1 MKNSNKKSKNIEIDD
16 YFLNNYTEAKNYIW
30 ECLNTNKQKKSNDK
44 DKIEGLVFYG
54 EKNGKIYFH
63 VKQIKFPFNKK
74 NVILI
79 LKEIYF
85 LIFLKRYENFV
96 KLDDILLKD
105 ISNMDK
111 CVFLVFKNNQK
122 DSSNLN
128 FLFKSSQTDNKTES
142 SQTDNKTESS
152 QTDNKT
158 NPNYL
163 EDKDLIKWIIYQIT
177 FGLYTLHNNNI
188 IHNDIKPSNILINN
202 EGGINICDFGSMCYK
217 GEKSSSFTRHYA
229 PPEFLLDK
237 NIIRD
242 EKSDMWSLGVIIL
255 ELLCKKPNYFKID
268 DVQKSEKMEYNHKE
282 ENNKQ
287 LKYLISNFGIKENIS
302 NEELNKIINDN
313 NSKEKYI
320 ILLNKDEIDTI
331 NDKDALDLISNL
343 LVLNKNK
350 RYSAEQ
356 VIKSD
361 YLKAH
366 LECFT
371 ELDLPNFKN
380 IKNILDY
387 NNNYKK
393 YFYESIIDE
402 EIFIKIYK
410 DLYSKL
416 NII

>member
-1 MKNSNKKSKNIEIDD
+1 MSNSNQESETIKIDD

-30 ECLNTNKQKKSNDK
+30 KCSNPNKQKKSNDK
-44 DKIEGLVFYG
+44 DKIEGLVFSG
-54 EKNGKIYFH
+54 KENGKICFH

-74 NVILI
+74 NIFLI

-85 LIFLKRYENFV
+85 LIFLRKYNYFV
-96 KLDDILLKD
+96 KLNDILLKNESD
-105 ISNMDK
+105 MNK
-111 CVFLVFKNNQK
+111 CVFLVFK
-122 DSSNLN
+122 DN
-128 FLFKSSQTDNKTES
+128 FLDLKSIYNK
-142 SQTDNKTESS
+142 DKI
-152 QTDNKT
+152 
-158 NPNYL
+158 YL
-163 EDKDLIKWIIYQIT
+163 ENKDLIKWIIYQIA
-177 FGLYTLHNNNI
+177 FGLYTLHYNNM
-188 IHNDIKPSNILINN
+188 IHNDIKPSNILFDGG
-202 EGGINICDFGSMCYK
+202 GGIYICDFDSMCYK
-217 GEKSSSFTRHYA
+217 GEKSSSFTRLYTA
-229 PPEFLLDK
+229 PEFLLDD

-268 DVQKSEKMEYNHKE
+268 DVQKSEKKEGNYKE

-287 LKYLISNFGIKENIS
+287 LKYLISNFEINEKIS

-313 NSKEKYI
+313 NSSKEYEFKFK
-320 ILLNKDEIDTI
+320 NDFI
-331 NDKDALDLISNL
+331 NNENIEAMNLISNL

-356 VIKSD
+356 VLNSKYLQD
-361 YLKAH
+361 YYFP
-366 LECFT
+366 CFT
-371 ELDLPNFKN
+371 ELDLPNIKN
-380 IKNILDY
+380 MENILDY

>member
-1 MKNSNKKSKNIEIDD
+1 MSNSNQKSETIEIDD

-30 ECLNTNKQKKSNDK
+30 KCSNPDKQKKSNDK
-44 DKIEGLVFYG
+44 DKIEGLVFSG
-54 EKNGKIYFH
+54 EKIIEKKEKENENENEKENENENENEKIF
-63 VKQIKFPFNKK
+63 VKQIKFPFNKD
-74 NVILI
+74 NIILI

-85 LIFLKRYENFV
+85 LIFLKRYEYFV

-105 ISNMDK
+105 VSNMDK
-111 CVFLVFKNNQK
+111 CVFLVFKKNCVDLRYIK
-122 DSSNLN
+122 NLVN
-128 FLFKSSQTDNKTES
+128 AKI
-142 SQTDNKTESS
+142 
-152 QTDNKT
+152 
-158 NPNYL
+158 
-163 EDKDLIKWIIYQIT
+163 IKWIIYQIA

-188 IHNDIKPSNILINN
+188 IHNDIKPSNILIDNKS
-202 EGGINICDFGSMCYK
+202 GIFICDFGSMCYK
-217 GEKSSSFTRHYA
+217 GEKSSSFNRHYA

-371 ELDLPNFKN
+371 ESDLPDFKN

>member
-1 MKNSNKKSKNIEIDD
+1 MNTLNTESTSITIDD
-16 YFLNNYTEAKNYIW
+16 YFLNNYIDAKNYKW
-30 ECLNTNKQKKSNDK
+30 KCLSHSKQKNNEN
-44 DKIEGLVFYG
+44 DKIETLVFSG
-54 EKNGKIYFH
+54 EKNKNEIIF
-63 VKQIKFPFNKK
+63 VKQIKFPSNTNKQ
-74 NVILI
+74 I

-85 LIFLKRYENFV
+85 FVLLKKYDYFV
-96 KLDDILLKD
+96 ELDDILLKD
-105 ISNMDK
+105 ESNGK
-111 CVFLVFKNNQK
+111 KLVFLIFRNNCV
-122 DSSNLN
+122 DLAD
-128 FLFKSSQTDNKTES
+128 LFKEKY
-142 SQTDNKTESS
+142 
-152 QTDNKT
+152 
-158 NPNYL
+158 NYL
-163 EDKDLIKWIIYQIT
+163 ENKNFIKWIIYQIA

-188 IHNDIKPSNILINN
+188 IHNDIKPENILIND

-217 GEKSSSFTRHYA
+217 GEKSSSFTRQYTA
-229 PPEFLLDK
+229 PEFLLDD

-361 YLKAH
+361 YLKAN

-371 ELDLPNFKN
+371 ELDLPDFKN

-393 YFYESIIDE
+393 YFSESIIDE
-402 EIFIKIYK
+402 AKFKKIYE

-416 NII
+416 NKIKEKK